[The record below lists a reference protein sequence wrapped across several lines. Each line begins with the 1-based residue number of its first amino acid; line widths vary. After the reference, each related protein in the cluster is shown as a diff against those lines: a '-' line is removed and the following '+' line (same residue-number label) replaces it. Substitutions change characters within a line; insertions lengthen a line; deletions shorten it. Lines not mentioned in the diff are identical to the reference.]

1 MVAKV
6 MIAEDNVRIFT
17 NYQKVLA
24 SDENVKIVGYADDG
38 EKAIKMYKELN
49 PDILLLDLGLP
60 KKNGLEVIN
69 TLSEYEGSKKK
80 KCNIIVI
87 SGDINLRHE
96 LMNTKKVFRIIPKPI
111 SDNYLTQSIR
121 DLKKDIDFEQFPED
135 LLEKT
140 LIKLNISPISKNGRI
155 LSDIIKLIFYN
166 LDLLDNLSVIYNR
179 VSFSYSCSSKK
190 IQSRIRTCIDNFNR
204 NISKEIYS
212 EIFYM
217 YSDDYFSLMTPKN
230 FLSGIVAFLKN
241 KNRIQ

>member
-6 MIAEDNVRIFT
+6 MIAEDNVGIFS
-17 NYQKVLA
+17 NYQRVL
-24 SDENVKIVGYADDG
+24 SKDENVKVVGYANDG
-38 EKAIKMYKELN
+38 EKAIEMYQELN

-69 TLSEYEGSKKK
+69 SLSEYENSKK

-87 SGDINLRHE
+87 SGDTNLRHS

-111 SDNYLTQSIR
+111 SDDCLSRTVH
-121 DLKKDIDFEQFPED
+121 DLKKDIEFEQFPEK
-135 LLEKT
+135 LLDDT

-155 LSDIIKLIFYN
+155 LSDIIKLTFYN
-166 LDLLDNLSVIYNR
+166 LDLLDNLSFIYNR
-179 VSFSYSCSSKK
+179 VSFRHSCSGKK
-190 IQSRIRTCIDNFNR
+190 IQSRVRTCIDNVNR
-204 NISKEIYS
+204 DMSKEVYN

-217 YSDDYFSLMTPKN
+217 YSDDYYSLMTPKN